1 MRVKIW
7 VLLILAVFLMAVG
20 SGSREW
26 LAEAQTT
33 AVSTTT
39 RLSVSSSGTEANAAS
54 TESAVSADGRFVAFT
69 SSATNLVSG
78 VSGFQVYLRDR
89 DSDADNVFD
98 EPGGVSTTLISMN
111 DAGNAAN
118 ITAAAPAISADGRYV
133 AFASSATNLHPNAT
147 DTADDIFVRD
157 RQTGTTMHVSKSS
170 AGVDA
175 NQQCGSP
182 AISADGRYVV
192 FHSWADNL
200 TPLDTNG
207 WPDVFLH
214 DRDVDN
220 DGIFD
225 EPGQVL
231 TRRISV
237 GMGSTNTD
245 HRSDSPV
252 ISADGS
258 TIVFA
263 SMASNL
269 VPGDTASSWDVFI
282 SDISGSNIQRI
293 SVSTSGGQADGASG
307 NAVAYKI
314 GVSSNGRFI
323 TFESAATNLVS
334 PATDGLNNIF
344 RYDRDSDGNGIFDEP
359 GGTAMRRVSVPFSGT
374 QINDHA
380 FYPSIS
386 GDGRYIAYQSA
397 ASNIV
402 NLPNNFTADVYVYD
416 ATTGTTRLASVAS
429 EGWQGNFDSIQPAL
443 DGSGQQ
449 AFFTSRA
456 TNFVGLIGDTN
467 DVYDVFV
474 NTAENFDP
482 PPLVNW
488 QRQLIETRGSAGQ
501 FSDLVLDANN
511 HPHVAY
517 VRDEGFGSDLL
528 YAHWDGVTWQKELVD
543 KDILVGNDVSL
554 LLDAQQ
560 RPHIVYQDSHN
571 QDLHYAYFDGTAWQ
585 KALLVQTGTVGRFNN
600 IALTSAG
607 LAVTYLDETQ
617 GGIYILFGAVDG
629 LTFGQ
634 PRRVATTSTLA
645 QHGLAVN
652 SSGLPRVSYHDS
664 VNGDLRLATYLT
676 NTTWTTE
683 LVADFANIGVTS
695 SLAYDSSDQPHI
707 AATTFYEGRYILS
720 YHTRSNGSW
729 VEETVAADVN
739 KSLGRFHALALEG
752 NGRPA
757 IAYVNNTD
765 STLLLARRV
774 SADNW
779 QTETIDSNHVI
790 RLGGLAL
797 TSDDTP
803 FVSYYEQRYAD
814 LIVSGGGPDWQTRL
828 VYNNLAQPNHF
839 PALALNGHTPAV
851 GFHTESSQPLSI
863 QFTPWN
869 GAAWP
874 AQIVELGADQTI
886 MAPLVYDGNGQ
897 PYVAYY
903 HAASREVRLTTLTSN
918 IWVEETAVTLPA
930 GMTIGPDLV
939 LLLVGQEAYPTLAFS
954 TYSAAEGAR
963 LVMAQKF
970 AGGWDSTATAVPNHT
985 APISPLAAD
994 YRYGGSIGI
1003 VYANSVTNS
1012 VHEASYD
1019 NGWLDTQLASGVS
1032 ATSVATAVS
1041 RRRLDDG
1048 TPANT
1053 PTVAY
1058 YDATANQIV
1067 YLEKDAETQTWAAH
1081 PVGTPAAP
1089 VESLALALLNNA
1101 ATRPRLAVITTDN
1114 GVRLFSADGDS
1125 FNWTEESVVAAG
1137 TAVLAQVNLA
1147 FGDRE
1152 RITYLE
1158 DGAVWHAFRT
1168 ATTLAPV
1175 VPAESDGIAGGLHP
1189 SFCVCFLLQ
1198 QWCAEQNALG
1208 RPSGSEVAIRPAQAT
1223 AVTGAINNDGPV
1235 FGALTQLFLATPEG
1249 SAFVDTYFVHDYE
1262 LVAILFNDPLL
1273 THDAFRTLENLTPGL
1288 TAFTQ
1293 RQGSQVIIDQA
1304 LMDQALDIWQRV
1316 AAVASP
1322 ELAGVINQY
1331 LADTNNL
1338 QDYVG
1343 LTFDEWAATLG
1354 VNPPDPLKVYLPL
1367 VQR

>member
-1 MRVKIW
+1 MPAKSWFFI
-7 VLLILAVFLMAVG
+7 VLAFFLVTA
-20 SGSREW
+20 GSRQNW

-39 RLSVSSSGTEANAAS
+39 RLSMSSSGTQANDAS
-54 TESAVSADGRFVAFT
+54 TEPAVSPDGRFVAFA
-69 SSATNLVSG
+69 SGATNLVSG

-118 ITAAAPAISADGRYV
+118 VSAAAPAISADGRYV
-133 AFASSATNLHPNAT
+133 AFASAATNLHPNAT
-147 DTADDIFVRD
+147 DNTYDIFVRD

-175 NQQCGSP
+175 NQQTGSP

-192 FHSWADNL
+192 FQSWADNL

-237 GMGSTNTD
+237 GMGSTNSD
-245 HRSDSPV
+245 HRSEAPV

-258 TIVFA
+258 TIAFA

-269 VPGDTASSWDVFI
+269 VPSDTANSWDVFI
-282 SDISGSNIQRI
+282 SDISGSNIRRI
-293 SVSTSGGQADGASG
+293 SVSTSGGQADGDSG
-307 NAVAYKI
+307 SAGVYKL
-314 GVSSNGRFI
+314 GLSSNGRFI
-323 TFESAATNLVS
+323 TFESTATNLVT

-344 RYDRDSDGNGIFDEP
+344 RYDRDSDEDGIFDEP
-359 GGTAMRRVSVPFSGT
+359 GGTAILRVSVPFSGT
-374 QINDHA
+374 QINDNA
-380 FYPSIS
+380 FYPAIS
-386 GDGRYIAYQSA
+386 GNGRYIAYQSA
-397 ASNIV
+397 ASNLV
-402 NLPNNFTADVYVYD
+402 DLPNNFATDVYVYD
-416 ATTGTTRLASVAS
+416 AATGTTRLASVAS
-429 EGWQGNFDSIQPAL
+429 EGWQGNFDSIQPVL
-443 DGSGQQ
+443 DDSGQQ
-449 AFFTSRA
+449 TFFTSRA
-456 TNFVGLIGDTN
+456 TNFVGLIGDSN
-467 DVYDVFV
+467 DVNDVFV

-501 FSDLVLDANN
+501 NSDLALDANN
-511 HPHVAY
+511 NPHIAY
-517 VRDEGFGSDLL
+517 VRGEGTTSQLL

-543 KDILVGNDVSL
+543 RDILVGNNVSL

-571 QDLHYAYFDGTAWQ
+571 QDLHYAYFDGTSWQ

-607 LAVTYLDETQ
+607 LAITYLDETQ
-617 GGIYILFGAVDG
+617 GGIYIVFGAVDG

-652 SSGLPRVSYHDS
+652 SSGFPRVSYHDS
-664 VNGDLRLATYLT
+664 VNGDLRLATYLN

-739 KSLGRFHALALEG
+739 KSLGRFHALDLEG
-752 NGRPA
+752 NGRPV
-757 IAYVNNTD
+757 IAYVNDTD

-779 QTETIDSNHVI
+779 QTETIDSYNVT
-790 RLGGLAL
+790 RLGGLGL
-797 TSDDTP
+797 TSEGTP
-803 FVSYYEQRYAD
+803 FVSYYENLYAD

-828 VYNNLAQPNHF
+828 VYNNLSQPNHF
-839 PALALNGHTPAV
+839 PSLALNGHTPAV

-886 MAPLVYDGNGQ
+886 MAPLVYAGNGQ
-897 PYVAYY
+897 PYMAYY
-903 HAASREVRLTTLTSN
+903 NAASREVRLTTLTTN

-930 GMTIGPDLV
+930 GMTLGPDLV

-963 LVMAQKF
+963 LVIAQKF
-970 AGGWDSTATAVPNHT
+970 DGGWDSTATAVPNHT
-985 APISPLAAD
+985 APISPLSAD
-994 YRYGGSIGI
+994 YRYGGSVGI

-1012 VHEASYD
+1012 VHEAVYD
-1019 NGWLDTQLASGVS
+1019 GQWLDTVIASGVA
-1032 ATSVATAVS
+1032 ATDVATAVS
-1041 RRRLDDG
+1041 RRRLEDG

-1053 PTVAY
+1053 PTAAY
-1058 YDATANQIV
+1058 YDATANQLV
-1067 YLEKDAETQTWAAH
+1067 YLEKDANTQTWAAH

-1114 GVRLFSADGDS
+1114 AVRLFSADGDS
-1125 FNWTEESVVAAG
+1125 FSWTEESVVAAG
-1137 TAVLAQVNLA
+1137 TAVRAQVNLA

-1152 RITYLE
+1152 RLTYLE
-1158 DGAVWHAFRT
+1158 NGAVWHAFRT

-1189 SFCVCFLLQ
+1189 SFCICLFSFS
-1198 QWCAEQNALG
+1198 WCAEQNALG
-1208 RPSGSEVAIRPAQAT
+1208 RPSGAGAAEKAVEVT

-1249 SAFVDTYFVHDYE
+1249 TAFVDTYFVHDYE

-1273 THDAFRTLENLTPGL
+1273 TYDAFRTLENLTPGL

-1293 RQGSQVIIDQA
+1293 GRGSQVIIDQP

-1316 AAVASP
+1316 AAQASP
-1322 ELAGVINQY
+1322 ALAGVINQY
-1331 LADTNNL
+1331 LTDTNNL

-1343 LTFDEWAATLG
+1343 LSFDEWAATLG
-1354 VNPPDPLKVYLPL
+1354 VAPPDPLTVYLPM
-1367 VQR
+1367 VRR

>member
-1 MRVKIW
+1 MRAKILFYM
-7 VLLILAVFLMAVG
+7 VLAFFLVAAAG
-20 SGSREW
+20 DQNW

-54 TESAVSADGRFVAFT
+54 TEPAVSPDGRFVAFS

-98 EPGGVSTTLISMN
+98 QPSGVSTTLVSMN
-111 DAGNAAN
+111 NTGTAAN
-118 ITAAAPAISADGRYV
+118 GTAVNPAISADGRYV
-133 AFASSATNLHPNAT
+133 AFTSAATNLHPNDT
-147 DTADDIFVRD
+147 DSFNDIFVKD
-157 RQTGTTMHVSKSS
+157 RQTGTVAHVSISS
-170 AGVDA
+170 SGVDA
-175 NQQCGSP
+175 NQSSDNP
-182 AISADGRYVV
+182 AVSADGRYVV
-192 FHSWADNL
+192 FSSFADNL
-200 TPLDTNG
+200 TPLDSNG
-207 WPDVFLH
+207 LRDIFLH
-214 DRDVDN
+214 DRDFDA

-225 EPGQVL
+225 EPGAVL

-237 GMGSTNTD
+237 GLSASNTNGE
-245 HRSDSPV
+245 SSFPA
-252 ISADGS
+252 ISADGQ
-258 TIVFA
+258 TIAFGSA
-263 SMASNL
+263 ASNL
-269 VPGDTASSWDVFI
+269 VASDTVNSWDVFI
-282 SDISGSNIQRI
+282 SDISGSNIRRI
-293 SVSTSGGQADGASG
+293 SVSTTGGQANGDSG
-307 NAVAYKI
+307 SAGVYKL
-314 GVSSNGRFI
+314 GLSSNGRFI
-323 TFESAATNLVS
+323 TFESTATNLVS

-344 RYDRDSDGNGIFDEP
+344 RYDRDSDEDGIFDEP
-359 GGTAMRRVSVPFSGT
+359 GGTAMLRVSVPFSGT

-380 FYPSIS
+380 FLPAIS
-386 GDGRYIAYQSA
+386 GNGRYIAYQSA
-397 ASNIV
+397 ASNLV
-402 NLPNNFTADVYVYD
+402 DLPNNFATDVYVYD
-416 ATTGTTRLASVAS
+416 ATTGTTRLASIAS

-443 DGSGQQ
+443 DDSGQQ
-449 AFFTSRA
+449 TFFTSRA
-456 TNFVGLIGDTN
+456 TNFVGFIGDSN
-467 DVYDVFV
+467 DVNDVFV

-501 FSDLVLDANN
+501 FSDLVLDASN

-517 VRDEGFGSDLL
+517 GRSEGRGSSLL
-528 YAHWDGVTWQKELVD
+528 YARWDGVTWQKELVD

-571 QDLHYAYFDGTAWQ
+571 QDLHYAYFDGASWQ
-585 KALLVQTGTVGRFNN
+585 KARLVQNGTVGRFNN

-607 LAVTYLDETQ
+607 LAITYLDETQ
-617 GGIYILFGAVDG
+617 GGIYILFGGVDG
-629 LTFGQ
+629 LTFGP

-664 VNGDLRLATYLT
+664 VNGDLRLATYLN

-729 VEETVAADVN
+729 VEETVAANVN
-739 KSLGRFHALALEG
+739 KSLGRFHALVLAG
-752 NGRPA
+752 NGRPV
-757 IAYVNNTD
+757 IAYVNDTD

-803 FVSYYEQRYAD
+803 FVSYFESRYSD

-828 VYNNLAQPNHF
+828 VYNNLGQPNHF
-839 PALALNGHTPAV
+839 PSLALNGHTPAV

-874 AQIVELGADQTI
+874 AQVVELGAAQTI
-886 MAPLVYDGNGQ
+886 MAPLVYDGSGQ
-897 PYVAYY
+897 PYMAYY
-903 HAASREVRLTTLTSN
+903 DPASRELRLTTLTNN

-930 GMTIGPDLV
+930 GMTLGPDLV

-963 LVMAQKF
+963 LVIAQKF
-970 AGGWDSTATAVPNHT
+970 DGGWDSTATAVPNHT
-985 APISPLAAD
+985 APISPLSAD
-994 YRYGGSIGI
+994 YRYGGSVGI

-1012 VHEASYD
+1012 VHEALYD

-1041 RRRLDDG
+1041 RRRLEDG

-1053 PTVAY
+1053 PTAAY
-1058 YDATANQIV
+1058 YDATANQLV
-1067 YLEKDAETQTWAAH
+1067 YLEKDASTQTWVAH

-1101 ATRPRLAVITTDN
+1101 AMRPRLAVITTDN
-1114 GVRLFSADGDS
+1114 AVRLFSADGDS
-1125 FNWTEESVVAAG
+1125 FSWTEESVVAAG
-1137 TAVLAQVNLA
+1137 TAVRAQVNLA

-1152 RITYLE
+1152 RLTYLE
-1158 DGAVWHAFRT
+1158 NGAVWHAFRT

-1175 VPAESDGIAGGLHP
+1175 VPGEADGLAGGLHP

-1223 AVTGAINNDGPV
+1223 AVSGAINNDGPV
-1235 FGALTQLFLATPEG
+1235 FGTLTQLFLATPEG
-1249 SAFVDTYFVHDYE
+1249 TAFVETYFVHDYE

-1273 THDAFRTLENLTPGL
+1273 TYDAFRTLENLTPGL

-1293 RQGSQVIIDQA
+1293 GQGSQVMIDQA

-1331 LADTNNL
+1331 LTDTNNL

-1343 LTFDEWAATLG
+1343 LSFDEWAATLG
-1354 VNPPDPLKVYLPL
+1354 VAPPDPLTVYLPM
-1367 VQR
+1367 VRR